1 MVKVIKDIVFAF
13 IEKWS
18 SRINVWAWDKRW
30 KERKHITQKDWVKGY
45 KEWKNQS
52 NK

>member
-30 KERKHITQKDWVKGY
+30 KERKHQDGRSNQK
-45 KEWKNQS
+45 S
-52 NK
+52 RRS